1 MPVRSVTIALAMRPV
16 PEMLEKCRI
25 RDRFLPRILRK
36 SMILH
41 EKLIHLRCAE
51 FTLCV
56 PHYLLVYS
64 ISL

>member
-41 EKLIHLRCAE
+41 EKLIRLRCAE
-51 FTLCV
+51 FTRYRICTETPGL
-56 PHYLLVYS
+56 S
-64 ISL
+64 